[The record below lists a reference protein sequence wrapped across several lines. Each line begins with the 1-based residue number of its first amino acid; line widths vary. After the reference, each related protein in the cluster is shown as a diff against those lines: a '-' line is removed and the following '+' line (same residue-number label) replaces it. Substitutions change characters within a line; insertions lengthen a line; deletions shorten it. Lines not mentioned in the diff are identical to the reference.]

1 MKKIFTSLTF
11 LVCVLMM
18 LSLASCVNID
28 ETVNEATAPLNEQI
42 SSLKGEIA
50 DLNSDI
56 ADLNGQID
64 ELENGN
70 EALQTENE
78 ALESE
83 KAKLEAEKTAL
94 EAELEKKK
102 IELACAEGEHVWDS
116 VSEVEYVWSDV
127 YDQCIAL
134 YDCMYCDQNEIM
146 VEPERIFVG
155 ENGELVA
162 EFKEFPSTSISD
174 VIAFT
179 GVAFNSE
186 SEGYDKE
193 SNTFYVSEEN
203 KLVVTFT
210 GTNLDK
216 ISEDKNYVFSLY
228 FDETWHVIDYIYGAV
243 RGIVTTEKNKITYTL
258 DYQMMEDS
266 DAFYETVYGLAL
278 YDANT
283 FAFIGNTYL
292 ELTIFNESSNSD
304 TPANEWTVV
313 TTADE
318 LMAAAEKGGK
328 IKFGGDIESQK
339 GVLLYKDTVIDLAG
353 YDLIVTGEGENAFW
367 NSNNVEIFDS
377 VGGSVIYP
385 TNYISGGTFKFIG
398 NISIENDYYPEFNGW
413 GSLDLSEYTGDELYV
428 YAGDLENIV
437 ISDGYA
443 FYDSGN
449 NKLSDFAAAKEE
461 GYVYIRPDLPTDEWT
476 VVTTAEELA
485 AAVETGGKIK
495 FGADIVSENG
505 FDVYHEAVID
515 LAGYDLNVTGEYQS
529 TFWIVADN
537 VEVLDSVGGS
547 AFYKQ
552 IMSNG
557 GKLKI
562 SGSIK
567 FNTDAP
573 ACMGNGDI
581 DLSGYTGD
589 EIYISCHGNL
599 TIPEGYSYYDAL
611 GNKVEN
617 PSDGDLIYVRKD
629 STDTPAD

>member
-1 MKKIFTSLTF
+1 MKKIFTSLAF

-18 LSLASCVNID
+18 LSLASCVNLD
-28 ETVNEATAPLNEQI
+28 EKINEATAPLNEQI

-83 KAKLEAEKTAL
+83 KEKLEAEKTAL
-94 EAELEKKK
+94 EAELAKKNAR
-102 IELACAEGEHVWDS
+102 LCAYGYHTWDS

-146 VEPERIFVG
+146 VEPERIFVD

-228 FDETWHVIDYIYGAV
+228 FDETWHVIDYIYGAI

-353 YDLIVTGEGENAFW
+353 YDLIVTEIGGAACW
-367 NSNNVEIFDS
+367 DSKNV
-377 VGGSVIYP
+377 
-385 TNYISGGTFKFIG
+385 
-398 NISIENDYYPEFNGW
+398 
-413 GSLDLSEYTGDELYV
+413 
-428 YAGDLENIV
+428 
-437 ISDGYA
+437 
-443 FYDSGN
+443 
-449 NKLSDFAAAKEE
+449 KL
-461 GYVYIRPDLPTDEWT
+461 
-476 VVTTAEELA
+476 
-485 AAVETGGKIK
+485 
-495 FGADIVSENG
+495 
-505 FDVYHEAVID
+505 
-515 LAGYDLNVTGEYQS
+515 
-529 TFWIVADN
+529 
-537 VEVLDSVGGS
+537 
-547 AFYKQ
+547 
-552 IMSNG
+552 
-557 GKLKI
+557 
-562 SGSIK
+562 
-567 FNTDAP
+567 
-573 ACMGNGDI
+573 
-581 DLSGYTGD
+581 
-589 EIYISCHGNL
+589 
-599 TIPEGYSYYDAL
+599 
-611 GNKVEN
+611 
-617 PSDGDLIYVRKD
+617 
-629 STDTPAD
+629 